1 MNKLVLLR
9 ILLIACF
16 GCAAVEA
23 QVDRDQNSQAP
34 CVVVA
39 GAVHSPMRFEL
50 KRRPVKVLEALAFAG
65 GPTQRASG
73 IIKLIRTGEPCYQ
86 KAWAHKVWPDHRLE
100 VTELAFA
107 DIQRGTESANP
118 YLKAGDVVL
127 VVESDPIYVSGSVA
141 TPRAIYFKQAPS
153 LLNAIALAGGAV
165 GVTGDTEVVIFRA
178 GDDKGYKEFVRIN
191 LSELN
196 KHPKRSPL
204 LHATDIIYLG
214 PAGNLVPPKSPL
226 RFDSPPFDYRPASPS
241 AIRARNGIATL

>member
-1 MNKLVLLR
+1 MNKFVLLT

-73 IIKLIRTGEPCYQ
+73 TIKLIRTGEPCYQ
-86 KAWAHKVWPDHRLE
+86 EAWAHKVWPDHRLE

-107 DIQRGTESANP
+107 DIQRGTGSADRHP
-118 YLKAGDVVL
+118 SRRQRAAQAQRSQARRVREARPVV
-127 VVESDPIYVSGSVA
+127 
-141 TPRAIYFKQAPS
+141 
-153 LLNAIALAGGAV
+153 
-165 GVTGDTEVVIFRA
+165 
-178 GDDKGYKEFVRIN
+178 
-191 LSELN
+191 
-196 KHPKRSPL
+196 
-204 LHATDIIYLG
+204 
-214 PAGNLVPPKSPL
+214 
-226 RFDSPPFDYRPASPS
+226 
-241 AIRARNGIATL
+241 RARALRRGLAVVRRRARGRP

>member
-1 MNKLVLLR
+1 MNKLGLLT

-16 GCAAVEA
+16 GCTAVEA
-23 QVDRDQNSQAP
+23 QVDRGKDTNAP

-39 GAVHSPMRFEL
+39 GAVHFPMRFEL

-73 IIKLIRTGEPCYQ
+73 TIKLIRTKQPCYAE
-86 KAWAHKVWPDHRLE
+86 AWAHKAWPDRPLQ
-100 VTELAFA
+100 VTELAFR
-107 DIQRGTESANP
+107 DIARGDANANL
-118 YLKAGDVVL
+118 YLNPGDVVL
-127 VVESDPIYVSGSVA
+127 VAESDPIYVSGRVA

-165 GVTGDTEVVIFRA
+165 GAKGDTEVVIFRA
-178 GDDKGYKEFVRIN
+178 GDDRRYKEFLRMN
-191 LSELN
+191 LIELN

-214 PAGNLVPPKSPL
+214 PAGNLIPPMSPPK
-226 RFDSPPFDYRPASPS
+226 FDSPPFDYRPASPS
-241 AIRARNGIATL
+241 PDRAKNGIAAL

>member
-1 MNKLVLLR
+1 MNKLVLLT

-34 CVVVA
+34 CVVVE

-65 GPTQRASG
+65 GSTQRASG
-73 IIKLIRTGEPCYQ
+73 TIKLIRTGEPCYQ
-86 KAWAHKVWPDHRLE
+86 EAWAHKVWPDHRLE

-127 VVESDPIYVSGSVA
+127 VVESDPIYVSGRVA
-141 TPRAIYFKQAPS
+141 KPQAIYFKQPPS
-153 LLNAIALAGGAV
+153 LSNAIEMAGGAV
-165 GVTGDTEVVIFRA
+165 DATSETKVLIYRP
-178 GDDKGYKEFVRIN
+178 GDDGRYKEFLRVN
-191 LSELN
+191 LSELR
-196 KHPKRSPL
+196 KHPKRAPG
-204 LHATDIIYLG
+204 LHALDIIDVG
-214 PAGNLVPPKSPL
+214 PAGILIPSNSPP
-226 RFDSPPFDYRPASPS
+226 RFDSPPFDYRPAS
-241 AIRARNGIATL
+241 IRARNGIATL